1 MKRILY
7 IVATL
12 FLLLGSQPAFAYD
25 GKGTAEDPYLIKSAS
40 DWTQLYED
48 SWDHKTDHAGKYF
61 RLVAD
66 ISVEDG
72 NINDN
77 VVGWSAYYPFRGTFD
92 GDGHTLTFTSYAS
105 AEKQGSGKALE
116 YLAPFRYVGDGAVI
130 KNLHVVGIAQTYRRY
145 LAGLVA
151 RASKKVVIRN
161 CWVSMHVNT
170 TGPRDYTDAYNGG
183 IVAEALGPDSDLTLE
198 NCRFDGKMSEMAWVD
213 YSGGLVG
220 KADGKVTLKNCIF
233 KPSEVDVTTAHCATL
248 VRMGSPESL
257 TLDKCYYFTP
267 MGTPQ
272 GTNASSISASDLAAS
287 LGGQWDV
294 IGGEVVPIL
303 LEVTKYNGD
312 GSVGNPYKISSKEN
326 WNYMV
331 HQIANQV
338 SFAGKYLELTQD
350 ITIDNMAGSYVE
362 GGATRPF
369 DGTFDGKGHT
379 LTIDLDGVGNYL
391 APFACLMGATV
402 KDLVLA
408 GSVNT
413 NNINPAGLA
422 AFVIENSAIVNCKN
436 SVSISSSFDEEN
448 NVGGGGYVA
457 RVNQGKSLTITG
469 CSFSGNFTYSASS
482 FIFPLPSKGY
492 GGGGF
497 VGYAQSGSTVTLKDC
512 VFQHMLSDGLLTI
525 KGGGEDYDK
534 KFYVFVGGKSDAVVT
549 LNNSYYYLDQM
560 TIKLSVNNGNLT
572 PKGTQTYSVA
582 GRDGVTVTME
592 GTETAY
598 NVSGITA
605 YSGNPGIKY
614 GSQLWGANNMDVK
627 LLLSKGEP
635 VASYTANHGTL
646 SGTEKTGT
654 NDHYTLTVDLSVL
667 GWEEVS
673 VYISYNGLLYL
684 MDSDS
689 SADIIDK
696 ENGKQHTVV
705 LGRTLQ
711 GGKWNSF
718 SAPFAISAE
727 MVASVFGSGVV
738 VKKLTGSSYA
748 DGALS
753 LTFEAVT
760 SIEAGKA
767 YLIKPAANV
776 AEPRFDTVTIIK
788 STATTETT
796 FADFVPV
803 INPTGF
809 TARDKSVLFFTGDG
823 KLSFPSDEGPLKG
836 FRGYLKLKG
845 AAAGQQ

>member
-7 IVATL
+7 IVAAL
-12 FLLLGSQPAFAYD
+12 FLLSALQPAFAFD

-40 DWTQLYED
+40 DWKQLYED
-48 SWDHKTDHAGKYF
+48 SRFKDITHEGKHF

-66 ISVEDG
+66 ISVIDDYYD
-72 NINDN
+72 DN
-77 VVGWSAYYPFRGTFD
+77 VIGWSAYHPFMGIFD
-92 GDGHTLTFTSYAS
+92 GDGHTLTFTSYV
-105 AEKQGSGKALE
+105 AEQGTGSKVLE

-130 KNLHVVGIAQTYRRY
+130 KNLHVVGIAQTYKRY

-161 CWVSMHVNT
+161 CWVSTIVNT

-198 NCRFDGKMSEMAWVD
+198 NCRFDGKMSEKDWVD

-233 KPSEVDVTTAHCATL
+233 KPSEVDVTTTHCATL
-248 VRMGSPESL
+248 VRVGSSGSL

-272 GTNASSISASDLAAS
+272 GTNASSMSASDLAAS
-287 LGGQWDV
+287 LGGQWEV
-294 IGGEVVPIL
+294 VGGEVVPII

-369 DGTFDGKGHT
+369 AGTFDGKGHT

-391 APFACLMGATV
+391 APFACLGGATV
-402 KDLVLA
+402 KNLVLA

-422 AFVIENSAIVNCKN
+422 AFVIENSTIENCKN
-436 SVSISSSFDEEN
+436 SVSISSSFDEEK

-497 VGYAQSGSTVTLKDC
+497 VGYAQSGSTVSLKDC
-512 VFQHMLSDGLLTI
+512 VFQHTLIDGLLTI

-534 KFYVFVGGKSDAVVT
+534 KFYVFVGGKSDALVT
-549 LNNSYYYLDQM
+549 LANSYYYLDQM
-560 TIKLSVNNGNLT
+560 TIKLSVSDGDLT
-572 PKGTQTYSVA
+572 PQGTQTYSVA
-582 GRDGVTVTME
+582 GRDGVTVAMA

-598 NVSGITA
+598 NVSGITV
-605 YSGNPGIKY
+605 YSENPGIKY
-614 GSQLWGANNMDVK
+614 GSQLWGGDKKVVE

-646 SGTEKTGT
+646 SGLEKTGT
-654 NDHYTLTVDLSVL
+654 NDHYMLTVDLGVL
-667 GWEEVS
+667 DWEEVS

-689 SADIIDK
+689 SADIIEK

-705 LGRTLQ
+705 LGRTFK
-711 GGKWNSF
+711 GGEWNSF
-718 SAPFAISAE
+718 SAPFAITES
-727 MVASVFGSGVV
+727 MVKSVFGNTVSVRE
-738 VKKLTGSSYA
+738 LTASSYT
-748 DGALS
+748 DGALRLDFS
-753 LTFEAVT
+753 TVT

-767 YLIKPAANV
+767 YLIKPV
-776 AEPRFDTVTIIK
+776 LYVTNPLFEDVVIDK
-788 STATTETT
+788 NTTTTETT
-796 FADFVPV
+796 VADFVPV

-809 TARDKSVLFFTGDG
+809 TVRDKSVLFFTGDG
-823 KLSFPSDEGPLKG
+823 KLSFPSDEGPLNG